1 VKRTKFVPLVLCVV
15 CAVATVLLAP
25 PADAKNNGFP
35 SESCGGCHRG
45 GQDFKPRITFEPARI
60 EPGQTVVLTLHVP
73 NVNGPVSGVYL
84 QSNRK
89 GVFSEISGGGLQKI
103 SDTDA
108 THNAPRVGAGGE
120 STFQIRWTAPAMPGG
135 VEFDMT
141 AVSGNRDGGSR
152 GDSEGYVRANLAFGC
167 EGVDGYL
174 DQDGDGWGV
183 PDLRGPQRFCALPS
197 NYTMRPGDCND
208 YDAKANP
215 EGKEICNL
223 YDDDCD
229 GMVNEG
235 LDSEIVYRDMDG
247 DGYGG
252 RLGEMKMGCAGGFG
266 WSSTRDDCDDNNR
279 EVHPKAKEVCN
290 LRDDDCDNRADNG
303 ARAACG
309 EGWCRRL
316 APSCEA
322 SSCVPGAP
330 RAEMC
335 NAFDDDCDGV
345 IDNGENLCVSGKV
358 CYKGLCLTK
367 EEAAEVAASMPD
379 AGAPDGPSSSGTGGI
394 GGGMGAGGGSGSAGA
409 GTGTGGTPAQ
419 EEPARPKLG
428 CSYGERGPGWPAAL
442 LLLAVM
448 LGRMLLRPGGDR
460 RTGR

>member
-1 VKRTKFVPLVLCVV
+1 VLCVV
-15 CAVATVLLAP
+15 CADVVLLLAP

-45 GQDFKPRITFEPARI
+45 GTDFKPRITFEPARI
-60 EPGQTVVLTLHVP
+60 EPGGTVTLTLHVP
-73 NVNGPVSGVYL
+73 NASGPVAGLYL

-89 GVFSEISGGGLQKI
+89 GVFSEVPGGGLQKI
-103 SDTDA
+103 SDTEM
-108 THNAPRVGAGGE
+108 THNAPRVGASGE
-120 STFQIRWTAPAMPGG
+120 STFQVRWTAPAMAGG

-152 GDSEGYVRANLAFGC
+152 GDSEGYVRANMAFGC
-167 EGVDGYL
+167 DGVDGYL
-174 DQDGDGWGV
+174 DQDLDGWGV
-183 PDLRGPQRFCALPS
+183 PDLRGPQRFCQLPA

-235 LDSEIVYRDMDG
+235 LDQEVVYRDMDG
-247 DGYGG
+247 DGHGG
-252 RLGEMKMGCAGGFG
+252 RLGAMQMGCAGGFG
-266 WSSTRDDCDDNNR
+266 WSSTRDDCDDANK
-279 EVHPKAKEVCN
+279 EIHPNAKEVCN
-290 LRDDDCDNRADNG
+290 LRDDDCDNRVDDG

-322 SSCVPGAP
+322 TSCIAGPP
-330 RAEMC
+330 RGELC

-367 EEAAEVAASMPD
+367 EEAAEVAASMPPPD
-379 AGAPDGPSSSGTGGI
+379 AGAADGPSGAGGA
-394 GGGMGAGGGSGSAGA
+394 GGANAGGGGSGAGGA
-409 GTGTGGTPAQ
+409 GSPGTGGSAPPSEPTPH
-419 EEPARPKLG
+419 PKLG
-428 CSYGERGPGWPAAL
+428 CSYGAARSGLAWMGAGL
-442 LLLAVM
+442 LLVVM
-448 LGRMLLRPGGDR
+448 LAGTLAGRPGRKR
-460 RTGR
+460 RSGR